1 MSLFTAA
8 VKQFGWR
15 PSLGHRVEPAARL
28 GGRGRAAAFCCILR
42 HVIPSQRRITHT
54 SKTPHRDQQ
63 QGPSSRGSVK
73 LPGWQLGRR
82 GRGRF
87 YLPGKK
93 PQPVVVAIASRGLF
107 LPHPAPSCLTRAH
120 PQVHFYNF
128 CQHKLIK
135 KTTRKCRNCKIF
147 FFFFLKKL
155 ESSPW
160 LPTELYFRLRVCASV
175 RPAVH
180 SAATLSPQLHVQ
192 TWPLPGQATCLDGCM
207 GLTHFFAFIHEAGVK
222 MRFVDFC
229 TCSANFCTVLVPHTF
244 RFAAALETRCFYDN
258 RSSNKTKPLLL

>member
-135 KTTRKCRNCKIF
+135 KPTRKCRNCKIF
-147 FFFFLKKL
+147 FFFFLKKAGIL
-155 ESSPW
+155 SLASHRALFQTARMCKCPPSCAQCSHT
-160 LPTELYFRLRVCASV
+160 LTTAPCTNLALARTSNLLGRLYGTYSFFCI
-175 RPAVH
+175 H
-180 SAATLSPQLHVQ
+180 S
-192 TWPLPGQATCLDGCM
+192 
-207 GLTHFFAFIHEAGVK
+207 
-222 MRFVDFC
+222 
-229 TCSANFCTVLVPHTF
+229 
-244 RFAAALETRCFYDN
+244 
-258 RSSNKTKPLLL
+258 